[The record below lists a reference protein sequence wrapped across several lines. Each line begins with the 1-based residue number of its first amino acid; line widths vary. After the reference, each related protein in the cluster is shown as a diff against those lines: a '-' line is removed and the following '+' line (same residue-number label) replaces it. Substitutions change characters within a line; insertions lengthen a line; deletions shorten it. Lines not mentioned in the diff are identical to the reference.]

1 MTKQI
6 MVGGVPIGGGAPV
19 TIQSMTNTRTDDV
32 EATLHQIRTLAAA
45 GCEIIRVAVPDMAAA
60 KAVGKVIPQLNG
72 KLTGM
77 SLRVPTLDVS
87 VVDLTVRLE
96 KSASYDE
103 IVAAVRRA
111 SENEMKG
118 ILGFTDLP
126 LVSSDFI
133 GNTCGV
139 VFDAKAGIMLNP
151 NFVKLVAWYDN
162 EYGYSVMVL
171 RLMEYV
177 GNI

>member
-1 MTKQI
+1 M
-6 MVGGVPIGGGAPV
+6 
-19 TIQSMTNTRTDDV
+19 
-32 EATLHQIRTLAAA
+32 
-45 GCEIIRVAVPDMAAA
+45 
-60 KAVGKVIPQLNG
+60 
-72 KLTGM
+72 
-77 SLRVPTLDVS
+77 DVS

-133 GNTCGV
+133 GNTCGG

-151 NFVKLVAWYDN
+151 NFVKLVAWFDN
-162 EYGYSVMVL
+162 ECGYSNKLVNLCEHMAEVDAK
-171 RLMEYV
+171 
-177 GNI
+177 